1 MTAGPQRRLAAL
13 ACRILES
20 VLPASQQAWGQAIR
34 HETAAIPDDA
44 LALRFALGSLG
55 GLLPQALAARAAEWF
70 RADPE
75 PIAPTPGG
83 PIIMTDPKPFT
94 PDLRKLGMLCAAGA
108 VALGIVHLAVTG
120 APLRYLGLNLG
131 ALLIGLSLLGLLG
144 STPPAMRRL
153 DGLAMVAAAGALLA
167 TGVLGE
173 TAGGAAR
180 WVRWGGLSLQP
191 SLILVPVMLLAFT
204 RQPGRLGTAGMIG
217 AGLAMAIQPDRA
229 MAAALALGLAVA
241 AAWRPGRQTGLACA
255 AGILALGATL
265 IRADRLPAV
274 PHVDRILSTALDLPP
289 LAGLAALGGSALL
302 LVPAIIGWRRDP
314 AHRGT
319 YAAFGAVWGTA
330 IAAATLGNYPT
341 PVVGYGG
348 SAILGY
354 LLSLAAFPR
363 PTPSAAGHDTLGQD
377 PAEATPFDQPL
388 PLGLA

>member
-1 MTAGPQRRLAAL
+1 M
-13 ACRILES
+13 
-20 VLPASQQAWGQAIR
+20 SQ
-34 HETAAIPDDA
+34 H
-44 LALRFALGSLG
+44 
-55 GLLPQALAARAAEWF
+55 
-70 RADPE
+70 
-75 PIAPTPGG
+75 
-83 PIIMTDPKPFT
+83 KPFA

-108 VALGIVHLAVTG
+108 VALGIVHLALTG

-144 STPPAMRRL
+144 STPPAIRRH
-153 DGLAMVAAAGALLA
+153 DGLALVAAAGALLA
-167 TGVLGE
+167 TGALGE
-173 TAGGAAR
+173 TAEGAAR

-191 SLILVPVMLLAFT
+191 SLILIPVMILAFT
-204 RQPGRLGTAGMIG
+204 RQPGRLGTAGIIG
-217 AGLAMAIQPDRA
+217 AALAMAIQPDRA

-241 AAWRPGRQTGLACA
+241 SAWRPGRQAGLACA
-255 AGILALGATL
+255 ASFLALGATL
-265 IRADRLPAV
+265 LRADRLPAV
-274 PHVDRILSTALDLPP
+274 PHVDRILFTAFELPS

-302 LVPAIIGWRRDP
+302 LVPAIVGWRRDP

-330 IAAATLGNYPT
+330 IAAAALGNYPT

-354 LLSLAAFPR
+354 LLSLATFPR
-363 PTPSAAGHDTLGQD
+363 PTPSTAGHDTPGQD